1 MTRKDPNLAQVE
13 LIANA
18 IGDLRERL
26 VFVGGCAVGLLITDS
41 AAAPVR
47 VTYDVDLIV
56 QVTAL
61 PGYYQVERDFSKLGF
76 QRDVSVDAPI
86 CRWKYRDI
94 VVDLMPT
101 DTSILGFSNR
111 WYPLAVETAQLISLR
126 NNQHIKLI
134 SAPVFLATKF
144 EAFADRGN
152 RDILSSHDFEDII
165 NVIDGRAEL
174 SGEIESSSE
183 ELRRYLGEQCKL
195 LLSSTSFLGALPG
208 LVFPDEFL
216 AQRVREVE
224 YRVRRIATFD
234 H

>member
-1 MTRKDPNLAQVE
+1 MTRRDPNSAQVE

-26 VFVGGCAVGLLITDS
+26 VFVGGCAVGLLITDP

-61 PGYYQVERDFSKLGF
+61 PGYYQIERDFSRLGF
-76 QRDVSVDAPI
+76 QRDVSADAPI
-86 CRWKYRDI
+86 CRWTYRDI

-111 WYPLAVETAQLISLR
+111 WYPLAVETALVISLQ
-126 NNQHIKLI
+126 NDQHIKLI
-134 SAPVFLATKF
+134 SAPLFLATKF

-174 SGEIESSSE
+174 PGEIETSSD
-183 ELRRYLGEQCKL
+183 ELRGYLREQCQL
-195 LLSSTSFLGALPG
+195 LLNSSDFLGALPG

-216 AQRVREVE
+216 AERVREVE
-224 YRVRRIATFD
+224 NRVRRIAA
-234 H
+234 

>member
-1 MTRKDPNLAQVE
+1 MTPRDPNIAQVE

-26 VFVGGCAVGLLITDS
+26 VFVGGCAVGLLITDP

-61 PGYYQVERDFSKLGF
+61 PGYYQIERDFSRLGF
-76 QRDVSVDAPI
+76 QRDVSADAPI
-86 CRWKYRDI
+86 CRWTYRDI

-111 WYPLAVETAQLISLR
+111 WYPLAVETAQVISLQ
-126 NNQHIKLI
+126 NDQHIKLI
-134 SAPVFLATKF
+134 SAPLFLATKF

-174 SGEIESSSE
+174 VGEIKASSG
-183 ELRRYLGEQCKL
+183 ELRRYLCEQCQL
-195 LLSSTSFLGALPG
+195 LLNSTDFLGALPG
-208 LVFPDEFL
+208 LVFPDEYL
-216 AQRVREVE
+216 AERVREVE
-224 YRVRRIATFD
+224 NRVRRIAV
-234 H
+234 

>member
-1 MTRKDPNLAQVE
+1 MIRRDPNSAQVE
-13 LIANA
+13 LIAHA
-18 IGDLRERL
+18 IGDLRDRL
-26 VFVGGCAVGLLITDS
+26 VFVGGCAVGLLITDP
-41 AAAPVR
+41 AAAPTR

-61 PGYYQVERDFSKLGF
+61 PGYYQIERDFSKLGF
-76 QRDVSVDAPI
+76 QRDVSPDAPI
-86 CRWKYRDI
+86 CRWTYRDI

-101 DTSILGFSNR
+101 DTSVLGFSNR
-111 WYPLAVETAQLISLR
+111 WYPLAVETAQLITLQ
-126 NNQHIKLI
+126 NDQHIKLI
-134 SAPVFLATKF
+134 SAPLFLAAKF

-174 SGEIESSSE
+174 VDEIEASSD
-183 ELRRYLGEQCKL
+183 ELRRYLGEQCQL

-216 AQRVREVE
+216 AERVREVE
-224 YRVRRIATFD
+224 NRVRRIVA
-234 H
+234 